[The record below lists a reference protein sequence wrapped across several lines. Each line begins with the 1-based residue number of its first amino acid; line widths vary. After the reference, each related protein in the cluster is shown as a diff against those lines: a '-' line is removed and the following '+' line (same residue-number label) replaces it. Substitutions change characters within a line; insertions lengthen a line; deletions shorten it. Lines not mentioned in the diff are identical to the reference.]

1 MTEVNLQQPLEL
13 HMVEPVLLDNE
24 MYTTRGELPDFTLR
38 RVADAIEMTIEQMG
52 IPHDQVVFCS
62 KDVTTEEDYIRQQ
75 GDALETLAR
84 QIANRQESGVYETS
98 PGIKASDIAKQSKL
112 KASIKAPRP
121 TYSFDTWDSLTMEE
135 GSSNPIVEAGE
146 TGRIG
151 VYDKRQLPSEIDLF
165 MGVKLSEDE
174 LETARILDFYPRFM
188 DSLEIV
194 RYTIDMALHEA
205 VTRHQ
210 QLIEKGVPKAG
221 QEAMHYLGEITASAG
236 AADALKRVRENLKQL
251 NDDRE

>member
-188 DSLEIV
+188 DSLKIAQ
-194 RYTIDMALHEA
+194 YIIDVALHEA
-205 VTRHQ
+205 EILRHQ
-210 QLIEKGVPKAG
+210 LAKEGIPKIG
-221 QEAMHYLGEITASAG
+221 QEAMDYLGKLAASAG
-236 AADALKRVRENLKQL
+236 ATDALRRVQ
-251 NDDRE
+251 NDFKELDANRD